1 MDPTAPH
8 HRRPARDLANLLLHT
23 AVNVSHTAHLLGQ
36 LAGVV
41 PPAAEHTTI
50 TADVRQAVALIN
62 QPRRQL
68 IASADTLIGPNESHI
83 RIRRERAVSPAGKV
97 GVGRRLSSCDRVGTG
112 RILVSDAEEEPSL
125 PLARRLAV
133 ELDGAAETEI
143 SRTGSGLTVRV
154 TPYRTAARAIEWTD
168 FGDEII
174 VQVGDIGGRWELSAE
189 AADLAFMQDLV
200 MSVVA
205 GRVSEVFA
213 YRRSRVTVTF
223 PDGSA
228 EAETGYDGL
237 TACLPLP
244 LWPRWSRTTRYLPYR

>member
-1 MDPTAPH
+1 M
-8 HRRPARDLANLLLHT
+8 
-23 AVNVSHTAHLLGQ
+23 
-36 LAGVV
+36 
-41 PPAAEHTTI
+41 
-50 TADVRQAVALIN
+50 
-62 QPRRQL
+62 
-68 IASADTLIGPNESHI
+68 
-83 RIRRERAVSPAGKV
+83 
-97 GVGRRLSSCDRVGTG
+97 
-112 RILVSDAEEEPSL
+112 SDSNEEPSL

-133 ELDGAAETEI
+133 ELDGAAETEM
-143 SRTGSGLTVRV
+143 SRTDFGLTVRV
-154 TPYRTAARAIEWTD
+154 TPHRTGARPIEWID

-213 YRRSRVTVTF
+213 YRRSRVSVTLR
-223 PDGSA
+223 DGSA